1 MDIDN
6 NKDIEA
12 YERKYLDIATRG
24 IRQYLKENQNIDKKY
39 KPDYV
44 AILRSMIKYK
54 VYHLRF
60 IRDFSV
66 PYTNNATERQC
77 RIVKT
82 KKKIVV

>member
-39 KPDYV
+39 EPDYV
-44 AILRSMIKYK
+44 AIFRSMIKYK

-66 PYTNNATERQC
+66 PYINNAAERQC